1 MPLRNRYEY
10 RNLYLGNNKS
20 ETMNANFMF
29 NIGFFFF
36 RTLNIN
42 KGEWV
47 PENNQKLC

>member
-1 MPLRNRYEY
+1 
-10 RNLYLGNNKS
+10 
-20 ETMNANFMF
+20 MNANFMF